1 MNFYQI
7 NSFPYVA
14 VLDPRTGELM
24 DKWNHTNSL
33 AYENLLKEFVATRSW
48 GDDALPFDTAE
59 AKPSESR
66 KRKLVIILIYNQIYI
81 NIHGL
86 VI

>member
-1 MNFYQI
+1 MNFYKI
-7 NSFPYVA
+7 DSFPYVA

-48 GDDALPFDTAE
+48 GDDALPLDTASE

-66 KRKLVIILIYNQIYI
+66 KRKLVIILIYNQI
-81 NIHGL
+81 
-86 VI
+86 